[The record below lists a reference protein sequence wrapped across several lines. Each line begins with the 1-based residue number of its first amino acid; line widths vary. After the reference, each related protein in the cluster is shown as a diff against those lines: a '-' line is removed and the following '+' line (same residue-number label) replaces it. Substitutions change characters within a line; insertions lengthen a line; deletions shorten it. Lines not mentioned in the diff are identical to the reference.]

1 MTGTIG
7 KSLLLLFFRKEDFF
21 FFFEKKKQKTFACLD
36 PQHAVS
42 AFYDGSVVHQR
53 LRPVR
58 HRLRYRVFYMLF
70 DLDELPM
77 LSARLRLF
85 AHERFNLFSFHER
98 DHGAGT
104 PGGLRH
110 WVHTCLEDAGLGDR
124 CGAIRILCMPRILGH
139 AFNPISVFFCHRPD
153 GTLLAMIYE
162 VRNTFGEKHCYLI
175 PAQPAENQQI
185 RQSCAKQFFVSP
197 FMPMRLTYRFRVR
210 PPGPSVSLAITA
222 SDEAGTLIATAFAGT
237 RQNLSDRA
245 LLARFLATPLLGL
258 KVLAAIHWEALKLW
272 LRGLALL
279 PRPAPPLHPVSTP
292 L

>member
-7 KSLLLLFFRKEDFF
+7 KSLLLLFFRKEDSF

-85 AHERFNLFSFHER
+85 SHERFNLFSFRER
-98 DHGAGT
+98 DHGNGA
-104 PGGLRH
+104 PGGLRP
-110 WVHTCLEDAGLGDR
+110 WVQQHLAAAGLGER
-124 CGAIRILCMPRILGH
+124 CGPIQILCMPRILGH
-139 AFNPISVFFCHRPD
+139 AFNPISVFFCHAPD
-153 GTLLAMIYE
+153 GALLAMIYE

-175 PAQPAENQQI
+175 PAQTAERSVV
-185 RQSCAKQFFVSP
+185 RQSCEKQFFVSP
-197 FMPMRLTYRFRVR
+197 FMPMRLTYRFRVK

-237 RQNLSDRA
+237 RQNLTDGA
-245 LLARFLATPLLGL
+245 LLARFLATPLLGI

-272 LRGLALL
+272 WRGLALL

>member
-1 MTGTIG
+1 
-7 KSLLLLFFRKEDFF
+7 
-21 FFFEKKKQKTFACLD
+21 
-36 PQHAVS
+36 
-42 AFYDGSVVHQR
+42 
-53 LRPVR
+53 
-58 HRLRYRVFYMLF
+58 MLF